1 MAVRHKRH
9 EFDPTFARI
18 PDFKSLEM
26 DEQVHSLDLD
36 NNEKKKQIIGVG
48 ATEEQTLFGQFTLE

>member
-36 NNEKKKQIIGVG
+36 NNEKKKKPDHWRWSH
-48 ATEEQTLFGQFTLE
+48 